1 MDEVL
6 HSKDVAPP
14 AKLDVPSYPE
24 FPGCRPVRISRAE
37 IKTYEGRIEVWDA
50 DTETAM
56 GCGPTRWYHEVPR
69 HRLAQLAGL
78 IAAARGSQIEAA
90 GASDLL
96 LRNARREWW
105 RIIQPDQMLFLN
117 PLESVP
123 TGLSVEV
130 GLDRLPDVVLEVDN
144 TTDVRRGKLG
154 LYEDWGFPEVWVEV
168 PEHPAPSR
176 PASLRPGLTIHLKTD
191 GGFRQAPASRAFPG
205 WTAAEIHTA
214 LNEPVQSRE
223 TVVALRRV
231 GRAMGTAEG
240 TGPDDDLF
248 LREERAEA
256 RAAGVAQVQAE
267 GVAQGRAEGFA
278 QGRMEGVAQGRTEG
292 VAQGRA
298 EMLQTVVGHVFESR
312 GLSITPDILEQ
323 AARTKGV
330 SPAALTQ
337 AALSCR
343 NAEDFLRRLETSR

>member
-6 HSKDVAPP
+6 HSEDVAPP
-14 AKLDVPSYPE
+14 AKLDVPNYPE

-37 IKTYEGRIEVWDA
+37 IKTYEGRIEFWDA

-56 GCGPTRWYHEVPR
+56 VCEPTSWYHELPGQ
-69 HRLAQLAGL
+69 RLAQLARL
-78 IAAARGSQIEAA
+78 IAGARGSQIEAA

-105 RIIQPDQMLFLN
+105 RIMQPDQMLFLD
-117 PLESVP
+117 PLESEP
-123 TGLSVEV
+123 TALAVEV

-154 LYEDWGFPEVWVEV
+154 LYEAWGFPEVWVEV
-168 PEHPAPSR
+168 PENPAPSR
-176 PASLRPGLTIHLKTD
+176 PASLRPGLTIHLKAE
-191 GGFRQAPASRAFPG
+191 GGFREAPASRAFPG

-231 GRAMGTAEG
+231 GRAMGQAEG

-248 LREERAEA
+248 LREERAE
-256 RAAGVAQVQAE
+256 GHAE
-267 GVAQGRAEGFA
+267 GVAQGHAAGVAQGHAEGFA

-337 AALSCR
+337 AALACR